1 MIESILTRPMNMT
14 TIITNLL
21 TELKS
26 AVIPTLSP
34 TVLYAEK
41 HSKAIPSKSFSL
53 SKIDMMMIPVPITI
67 KEREITANALR
78 TEISAISL
86 R

>member
-26 AVIPTLSP
+26 AVMPTLSP

-53 SKIDMMMIPVPITI
+53 SKMDIIIIPEPLTI
-67 KEREITANALR
+67 NEREITAKARL